1 MGACII
7 NNVEAP
13 SLSSVMFTFVDMQG
27 AQQFMLQTTNI
38 NMGVRLGLVNHER
51 SKALIFEVDSKP
63 LKGW

>member
-1 MGACII
+1 
-7 NNVEAP
+7 
-13 SLSSVMFTFVDMQG
+13 MFTFVDMQG